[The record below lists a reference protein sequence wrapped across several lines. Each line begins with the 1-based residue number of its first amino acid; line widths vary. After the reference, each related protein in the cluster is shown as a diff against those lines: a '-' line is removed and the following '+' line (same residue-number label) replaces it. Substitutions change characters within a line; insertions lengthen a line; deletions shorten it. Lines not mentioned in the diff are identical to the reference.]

1 MNHTQLNEFVYA
13 LHNKMES
20 VETWAATVNE
30 AVTDHAERIDIIKA
44 SAFSAFTG
52 VKAETDSIRASIA
65 TAAATAEHDT
75 REVMRIVE
83 ANDLALK
90 EKIEALISMMSTEIE
105 KGKSEAATAVGSL
118 AQTVDTRVR
127 EMQQQQG
134 SQPSAGSSTDAQ
146 LRAVVEDLHNK
157 FLQHEQNTSHVLD
170 AGATMARFV
179 ALETAV
185 SALSAATQQG
195 APATEERPKDPWHA
209 AARDLRSR
217 FDAATSGGASGMS
230 FGGEHG
236 KGGGDDGGW
245 GKGFGGTAQQ
255 QQQQETLPPQ
265 QQQQRPAPPTFNMG
279 RFDSAERLRLDVKL
293 ARIDKH
299 FYTDAAPETWHQN
312 IRTYMIGVHAD
323 MMPFLTWIESHGKRE
338 IKWDDLQRCAR
349 ESEVMMS
356 LDPLQVAHEMWSWLN
371 LTLEKSSSA
380 QRTFRNVGELNGC
393 EVYRRLV
400 TPLGITKPS
409 VTRRGVL
416 RDKVQQPLRAK
427 SMLSVMDA
435 VEAWEENKL
444 VYSKAGGTA
453 HDDEEERAQLYK
465 ILPDNI
471 SQDMLSHAHDQP
483 TADALID
490 WMREKETFLK

>member
-1 MNHTQLNEFVYA
+1 
-13 LHNKMES
+13 
-20 VETWAATVNE
+20 
-30 AVTDHAERIDIIKA
+30 
-44 SAFSAFTG
+44 
-52 VKAETDSIRASIA
+52 
-65 TAAATAEHDT
+65 
-75 REVMRIVE
+75 
-83 ANDLALK
+83 
-90 EKIEALISMMSTEIE
+90 
-105 KGKSEAATAVGSL
+105 
-118 AQTVDTRVR
+118 
-127 EMQQQQG
+127 
-134 SQPSAGSSTDAQ
+134 
-146 LRAVVEDLHNK
+146 
-157 FLQHEQNTSHVLD
+157 
-170 AGATMARFV
+170 
-179 ALETAV
+179 
-185 SALSAATQQG
+185 
-195 APATEERPKDPWHA
+195 
-209 AARDLRSR
+209 
-217 FDAATSGGASGMS
+217 
-230 FGGEHG
+230 
-236 KGGGDDGGW
+236 
-245 GKGFGGTAQQ
+245 
-255 QQQQETLPPQ
+255 
-265 QQQQRPAPPTFNMG
+265 
-279 RFDSAERLRLDVKL
+279 
-293 ARIDKH
+293 
-299 FYTDAAPETWHQN
+299 
-312 IRTYMIGVHAD
+312 MIGVHAD
-323 MMPFLTWIESHGKRE
+323 MMPFLTWIENHGKQE
-338 IKWDDLQRCAR
+338 IKWVDLQPCAR

-490 WMREKETFLK
+490 WMREKETFLKEHGGKSGSAHLAAAAEAQPGSNDDWSEPIDQHGGWHGNEGDEPMSLLTAEQLAEMPDGEIATFIRRKGFNGKGSRKGKGKGKGYGKSGKGYGGGNGKGYGEPPPRGVADLRCSNCGGKGHAIGDCSEELVPYAQRPCHKCGKPGHISRDCNAKALLLDGGE